1 MKKLITILAALCIA
15 AITQAAAVGWNVAGG
30 NAAYGNKAYS
40 LFVIGQNG
48 VQNIKQIQDILDA
61 GTDFSSYVFGSGKT
75 GATGVG
81 LASATTTGKELGAGT
96 YTAFVAFFNSDTVTA
111 GSSQYALFSGV
122 GTLTKTIGATTAST
136 TFATGSMATFLD
148 KSSNWHSYG
157 AAPEPACAML
167 FVLGAAGLA
176 LRRRV
181 KIA

>member
-15 AITQAAAVGWNVAGG
+15 AITQAAAVGWSVAGG

-48 VQNIKQIQDILDA
+48 VTDIGQIQAILDA
-61 GTDFSSYVFGSGKT
+61 GTDFSSYVFGSGTTTAAGT
-75 GATGVG
+75 GAVSAGV
-81 LASATTTGKELGAGT
+81 SGKTLDAGT
-96 YTAFVAFFNSDTVTA
+96 YTAFVAFFDSDTVTA
-111 GSSQYALFSGV
+111 DSSQYALFSGAT
-122 GTLTKTIGATTAST
+122 TLTQTIGASTAKI
-136 TFATGSMATFLD
+136 TFATGSMKNFLD
-148 KSSNWHSYG
+148 NSSNWHSYG

>member
-15 AITQAAAVGWNVAGG
+15 AITQAAAVGWTVTGG

-48 VQNIKQIQDILDA
+48 VTDIGQIQAILDA

-75 GATGVG
+75 AAAGA
-81 LASATTTGKELGAGT
+81 ASVLPTASGKSLGEGT
-96 YTAFVAFFNSDTVTA
+96 YTAFVAIFNSDTVTA
-111 GSSQYALFSGV
+111 GSSQYALFSGA
-122 GTLTKTIGATTAST
+122 TLTKTIASTTANV
-136 TFATGSMATFLD
+136 TFATGNMKTFLD
-148 KSSNWHSYG
+148 NSSNWHSYG
-157 AAPEPACAML
+157 AVPEPACAML

>member
-15 AITQAAAVGWNVAGG
+15 AITQAAAVGWNIAGG

-48 VQNIKQIQDILDA
+48 VTDIGQIQAILGA
-61 GTDFSSYVFGSGKT
+61 GDDFSSYVFGSGT
-75 GATGVG
+75 TTATGLGRV
-81 LASATTTGKELGAGT
+81 SATASGKELGAGT

-111 GSSQYALFSGV
+111 GSSQYALFSNVAG
-122 GTLTKTIGATTAST
+122 LTQEIGASTASI
-136 TFATGSMATFLD
+136 TFATGSMKTFLD
-148 KSSNWHSYG
+148 DSSKWHSYG
-157 AAPEPACAML
+157 AVPEPACAML

>member
-48 VQNIKQIQDILDA
+48 VTGIDQIQAILNA

-111 GSSQYALFSGV
+111 ASKYALFSGAT
-122 GTLTKTIGATTAST
+122 TLTKTIGATTAST

-148 KSSNWHSYG
+148 KSSNWKSYE
-157 AAPEPACAML
+157 AVPEPACAML

>member
-15 AITQAAAVGWNVAGG
+15 AITQAAAVGWSVAGG

-48 VQNIKQIQDILDA
+48 VSSIKQIQDILDA
-61 GTDFSSYVFGSGKT
+61 GTDFSSYVFGSGTTTAAGT
-75 GATGVG
+75 GAVSAGV
-81 LASATTTGKELGAGT
+81 SGKTLDAGT
-96 YTAFVAFFNSDTVTA
+96 YTAFVAIFNSDTVTA
-111 GSSQYALFSGV
+111 ASKYALFSKAA
-122 GTLTKTIGATTAST
+122 TLTQTIGASTAKI
-136 TFATGSMATFLD
+136 TFATGSMKTFLD
-148 KSSNWHSYG
+148 DSKNWKSYE
-157 AAPEPACAML
+157 AVPEPACAML